1 MLKLP
6 DAMKIYHC
14 LFIWLGKRLI
24 KPAAAVC
31 LLTPPTQLNL
41 IYLRKSF
48 RISVFQEVKQLK
60 TDFAEMFN
68 AFVHDLIKRISNY
81 IRAT

>member
-1 MLKLP
+1 
-6 DAMKIYHC
+6 MKIYHC

-24 KPAAAVC
+24 KTAAADRLC
-31 LLTPPTQLNL
+31 SPTQRNF

-60 TDFAEMFN
+60 TDLAELFN
-68 AFVHDLIKRISNY
+68 ALVHDLIKGVRNY
-81 IRAT
+81 IRTT